1 MIRYNTVKTAG
12 KSLTPPPVDYGK
24 AFNKGLAQSGLFE
37 YLEKQALRKEE
48 IKKENEIKDAQIA
61 QAVGNLREGATV
73 SKMSNFMRAKS
84 GEFVMSKKNELAAIK
99 SQMLNMKNKNSQEYF
114 DLQNQEQKIKSAV
127 ANFNDGLERNRQ
139 ARTLTLKALNPDDNT
154 DDGADISNTLNN
166 RFSKD
171 YYMMFETEEGQKYL
185 EENFTID
192 NNTGEWYIAGMEY
205 KGKPISG
212 SNLPTTD
219 LKSYTKEKALDDAF
233 SKYITRVGKGTSINS
248 GFTNDYKTTVNNIL
262 SGMTMEELQ
271 SQLVDDFE
279 NEGGTPRY
287 FGIEEVQAAK
297 EEIDK
302 GGVPP
307 SVFEI
312 EVNGEMKSFN
322 AWEIYSNKNNAKM
335 FLNNR
340 RNKDAEI
347 AMKKQIDANQKVSD
361 EIKKGNEKENPY
373 SNIQGEISTIVNS
386 NNLDQYLLAA
396 EDEFHPP
403 IWEVNLG
410 PGSGKSSGN
419 YRLVWDSKEKEFQVQ
434 KGQGSSAGDYVWVIQ
449 DSLPFPDTNKFY
461 KEDRQELLNF
471 LEKEIGWIQNR
482 QRSNIEVD
490 EQFDS
495 KPFFSPLA
503 SNTIP
508 VVPYGQN
515 VKKFD
520 PNEGAK
526 NTNTNFIPTGEDAAK
541 LGKNLRETI
550 GKIF

>member
-73 SKMSNFMRAKS
+73 SKMSDFMRAKS
-84 GEFVMSKKNELAAIK
+84 GEFVMSKKNELAAVR

-335 FLNNR
+335 FLNNK
-340 RNKDAEI
+340 RNEDAEV
-347 AMKKQIDANQKVSD
+347 AMQKQIDANQKVID
-361 EIKKGNEKENPY
+361 EGKPKKKGLDFSVPLDTVSGIRKSSMERGMLGPTLLPGSDTLNLKKFVQRLQDEYNTGTTY
-373 SNIQGEISTIVNS
+373 IST
-386 NNLDQYLLAA
+386 LDETIRFKFDQQLKNKQSDYAIAYA
-396 EDEFHPP
+396 EADTEEKKMEIENEFR
-403 IWEVNLG
+403 
-410 PGSGKSSGN
+410 K
-419 YRLVWDSKEKEFQVQ
+419 DFKER
-434 KGQGSSAGDYVWVIQ
+434 Y
-449 DSLPFPDTNKFY
+449 PDAK
-461 KEDRQELLNF
+461 
-471 LEKEIGWIQNR
+471 
-482 QRSNIEVD
+482 
-490 EQFDS
+490 
-495 KPFFSPLA
+495 FFSIRSGRLSPFNKDINNDNDIVDFLY
-503 SNTIP
+503 SRNIL
-508 VVPYGQN
+508 N
-515 VKKFD
+515 K
-520 PNEGAK
+520 
-526 NTNTNFIPTGEDAAK
+526 AA
-541 LGKNLRETI
+541 LYR
-550 GKIF
+550 